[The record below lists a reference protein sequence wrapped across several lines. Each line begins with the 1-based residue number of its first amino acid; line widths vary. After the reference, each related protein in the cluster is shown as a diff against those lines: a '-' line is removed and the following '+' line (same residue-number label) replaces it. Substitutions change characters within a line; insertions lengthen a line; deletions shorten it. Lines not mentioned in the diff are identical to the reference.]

1 MKNMKKMKRLVALAL
16 SVVMVLAMSVFAFAA
31 EGTGTYKITAP
42 ATSHQ
47 YEIYQIFTG
56 DLSGST
62 LSNVKWGANG
72 TGTTG
77 SAVDE
82 ATLNALTAVNTKTN
96 REKLNVIETYATLSN
111 PVATITD
118 GATYSAV
125 AGYYLIKDKDDSVT
139 GTDTYT
145 TYIVEVVGDVTIEPK
160 ADAPSFEKKIEDR
173 NDTTDADNTYTDWQD
188 SADYDIGDDVPFKL
202 EGTVAS
208 NYADYKHYYFAFHD
222 VEEQGLAFN
231 NDAKVYVNG
240 VKITSG
246 YTVKTKTD
254 GITDGCTFEVE
265 FEDLKDIDGVGAGSK
280 ITVEYTSKLT
290 DKANL
295 GNQGNVNKAKLV
307 FSNNPNS
314 AQIGKPDKPGE
325 TPWDN
330 VIVFTYQVVV
340 NKRAESVDGD
350 KLSGAEFTLEKKLKD
365 GSKKTITVVKS
376 DDGTSFTFKGLD
388 DGKYILTETKTPNEY
403 NSIDPIEFTVNANH
417 TITWDGTN
425 RTGVLTSLTG
435 NQADGKITFAPKEDN
450 SELVTNVVNK
460 KGSTLPSTGGIGTT
474 IFYVVGAILMVG
486 AAVLLITKRRAEN

>member
-1 MKNMKKMKRLVALAL
+1 MKKMKRLVALAL
-16 SVVMVLAMSVFAFAA
+16 SVVMVLAMSVFAFAREA
-31 EGTGTYKITAP
+31 QTFTITAP
-42 ATSHQ
+42 GTKHQ

-72 TGTTG
+72 TGTAG

-82 ATLNALTAVNTKTN
+82 AVLTELANIDAN
-96 REKLNVIETYATLSN
+96 SSDSDKLAIIKKYAKLDTN
-111 PVATITD
+111 PVATISN
-118 GATYSAV
+118 GNTYTAA
-125 AGYYLIKDKDDSVT
+125 AGYYLIKDKDNSVSGLDS
-139 GTDTYT
+139 YT
-145 TYIVEVVGDVTIEPK
+145 TYIVKVVGDVTITPK
-160 ADAPSFEKKIEDR
+160 AAVPSFEKKIKDN
-173 NDTTDADNTYTDWQD
+173 NDTDGTETGWQD
-188 SADYDIGDDVPFKL
+188 SADYDIGDQVPFKL

-208 NYADYKHYYFAFHD
+208 NYDAYKTYYFAFHD
-222 VEEQGLAFN
+222 IEEAGLTFN
-231 NDAKVYVNG
+231 SASVKVSVDG
-240 VKITSG
+240 KKITTG
-246 YTVKTKTD
+246 YEVVTNPS
-254 GITDGCTFEVE
+254 DGCSFEVI
-265 FEDLKDIDGVGAGSK
+265 FNDLKKIAEVKANSK
-280 ITVEYTSKLT
+280 VTVEYTSELNNN
-290 DKANL
+290 AVL
-295 GNQGNVNKAKLV
+295 GNQGNVNKGKLE
-307 FSNNPNS
+307 FSNNPN
-314 AQIGKPDKPGE
+314 QEQGGTPETGE

-365 GSKKTITVVKS
+365 GSKKTITVIKS

-388 DGKYILTETKTPNEY
+388 DGKYILTETQTPNEY
-403 NSIDPIEFTVNANH
+403 NSIDPIEFTVNADH